1 MMNNQLVGRG
11 WRFPPRINEQGGI
24 DLASDDEE
32 IAEAIRIILSTA
44 QGERVMRPDF
54 GSRLHELHFAP
65 INVETIALA
74 GQYVKEALAIWEPR
88 ITLRDIVVHDPFA
101 TDLAYLTA
109 YGCLA
114 VEIHYT
120 IKTTGDQRSLV
131 YPFYLIP
138 GE

>member
-11 WRFPPRINEQGGI
+11 WRFPPRVNEQGGI

-65 INVETIALA
+65 INMETMALA
-74 GQYVKEALAIWEPR
+74 RQYVKEALAIWEPR
-88 ITLRDIVVHDPFA
+88 ITVRDIVVHDPFVA
-101 TDLAYLTA
+101 DLLSA
-109 YGCLA
+109 YGCL
-114 VEIHYT
+114 VIEVHYT
-120 IKTTGDQRSLV
+120 IKIAGDQRSLV